1 MLTVFSPRLEVN
13 TRSSAS
19 ETRAPATRGSPGMER
34 TYLWP
39 TQSMTSTASFAVG
52 HVEETPWSVHGGVIE
67 AAGGHVRGKIDV
79 ADMLQ
84 RHASLRDA

>member
-19 ETRAPATRGSPGMER
+19 ETSAPATRGSPGMER

-39 TQSMTSTASFAVG
+39 TQSITSTASFAVWA
-52 HVEETPWSVHGGVIE
+52 T
-67 AAGGHVRGKIDV
+67 
-79 ADMLQ
+79 
-84 RHASLRDA
+84 